1 MIESNSFD
9 AGSFGKA
16 LAMSAFQNPILRTF
30 FKEEIQLLETAGV
43 PQLKYHQERVIFVG
57 SAAAFAIRGY
67 LGTSALADAV
77 WNGYATLWRDYGAS
91 APDRLSTF
99 QLLERRLAGYVLAA
113 TEDLMRER
121 SAAAA
126 ESPPQIV
133 HIYLNAIREHAA
145 DHRTAETPLLTI
157 CQNYG
162 LPVWKR
168 QVASAGGAMKA
179 AGLPVEEASPNGA
192 A

>member
-1 MIESNSFD
+1 MIESTSFN
-9 AGSFGKA
+9 ANLFGKE

-57 SAAAFAIRGY
+57 SATAFAIRGY

-91 APDRLSTF
+91 APYRLSTF
-99 QLLERRLAGYVLAA
+99 QLLEKRLAGYVLAA
-113 TEDLMRER
+113 TQDLMRER
-121 SAAAA
+121 SAPTTA
-126 ESPPQIV
+126 SVPKIV

-145 DHRTAETPLLTI
+145 DDSTVEAPLLAI

-168 QVASAGGAMKA
+168 QVASAGNAMKA
-179 AGLPVEEASPNGA
+179 AGLPVEEY
-192 A
+192 